1 MNNKK
6 NSSNKMPAIMFYTGD
21 WMKDPAVRALR
32 LSERGLWIDM
42 LCIMYESQDRGYL
55 SLANG
60 CPVTN
65 EQLARMV
72 GGQLEHIE
80 ECLHNMEATGVF
92 SRTKDGVLFSR
103 RMVADEKLRQSKS
116 DAGKKGME
124 SRYNKPLT
132 TPQQDDNKDDNKD
145 VTPVEYENEN
155 ETNTTNTQPDF
166 FSARESRTK
175 CEELW
180 HTIPENRQR
189 GKGRFADVFARI
201 VCDNSLLE
209 KMKDAIAAYYSSDE
223 GKGRFW
229 RTPPVL
235 LEDEIWE
242 ENRGLWGKNR
252 GEITFPQ
259 CTFEHSKIITR
270 YKKVSNANKDK
281 IEKMLK
287 AGQEEGSIAYQIW
300 KKYPELR

>member
-1 MNNKK
+1 MQKK
-6 NSSNKMPAIMFYTGD
+6 NKMPAILFYTGD
-21 WMKDPAVRALR
+21 WLKDPAVRCCSLAA
-32 LSERGLWIDM
+32 RGLWMDM
-42 LCIMYESQDRGYL
+42 LCLMYESPTRGYL

-60 CPVTN
+60 DAVTTA
-65 EQLARMV
+65 QLARMV
-72 GGQLEHIE
+72 GDSPK
-80 ECLHNMEATGVF
+80 CV
-92 SRTKDGVLFSR
+92 GVLLDELLQCGVYSVSAGGVIFSR
-103 RMVADEKLRQSKS
+103 RMISDELEREAKS
-116 DAGKKGME
+116 RAGKEGMRR
-124 SRYNKPLT
+124 RYGKNEGDIT
-132 TPQQDDNKDDNKD
+132 EPQQNGNTDDNKD
-145 VTPVEYENEN
+145 VTPVEYEYEN

-287 AGQEEGSIAYQIW
+287 AGQEEGSVAYQIW